1 MLTKLY
7 DLKHYFRKFKSTNF
21 YSGSVWI
28 ITITSPMYATLYPSL
43 SLSLIIKSIILFWL
57 CFIYNANVH
66 MNKHKICMFTGLG
79 EKDRDKIH
87 IYSFH
92 FIKYTHSHTWDRVY
106 GMSIWQWGYICKCT
120 NKFDLLKYIFC
131 SSIIHFL

>member
-1 MLTKLY
+1 
-7 DLKHYFRKFKSTNF
+7 
-21 YSGSVWI
+21 
-28 ITITSPMYATLYPSL
+28 
-43 SLSLIIKSIILFWL
+43 
-57 CFIYNANVH
+57 

-92 FIKYTHSHTWDRVY
+92 FIKYTHSCTWYSVWNEYIAMRV
-106 GMSIWQWGYICKCT
+106 YICKCT
-120 NKFDLLKYIFC
+120 NKFDLLNIFC

>member
-1 MLTKLY
+1 MDKYYHFMIICNKIIKLLTKLY

-21 YSGSVWI
+21 YSASVWI
-28 ITITSPMYATLYPSL
+28 ITITSPPILSPFLSSSL
-43 SLSLIIKSIILFWL
+43 LNKKHYIFWL

-92 FIKYTHSHTWDRVY
+92 FIKYTHSLSY
-106 GMSIWQWGYICKCT
+106 IYICRYMGYGVW
-120 NKFDLLKYIFC
+120 N
-131 SSIIHFL
+131 